1 MHGNEER
8 AMTKR
13 IKSSDLVRA
22 RKETKRLQREAQT
35 RIRKATK
42 RAKNAGDT
50 IQLKKI
56 EQLQKT
62 HANSLASINKSG
74 LPKSFRNNVMRE
86 KGRAMQLKKL
96 NQSSILSK
104 KKQKRQ
110 TRKTFEKLFGKE
122 KTKSLLSTIGGSQ
135 MSRMSSEFWDQMY
148 KAQDMLFSIGIVPAD
163 EIMGKYG
170 SIGSGLLDTGKQLV
184 NDGFWESLEL
194 DVEDNDNNGSY
205 VHTDLVLKKDD
216 KKIKTS
222 ELSNAIVEWYKQKYG
237 LNSSYTIE

>member
-1 MHGNEER
+1 MPGNEER

-35 RIRKATK
+35 RIRKAIK

-62 HANSLASINKSG
+62 HSNSLASINKSG
-74 LPKSFRNNVMRE
+74 LPKSFKNNVMRE

-96 NQSSILSK
+96 TQNSILSK

-122 KTKSLLSTIGGSQ
+122 KTKSFLRKFGGSQ

-148 KAQDMLFSIGIVPAD
+148 KAQDMLFSIGIAPAD
-163 EIMGKYG
+163 EIMGKWG

-184 NDGFWESLEL
+184 NDGFWEDVSFELEET
-194 DVEDNDNNGSY
+194 DSTS
-205 VHTDLVLKKDD
+205 TDLVTRIED

-237 LNSSYTIE
+237 LNSSYTNE

>member
-1 MHGNEER
+1 MLGNEEMT
-8 AMTKR
+8 MTKR
-13 IKSSDLVRA
+13 TKSSDLVRA

-74 LPKSFRNNVMRE
+74 LPKSFKNNVMRE
-86 KGRAMQLKKL
+86 KGRAMQLKKITK
-96 NQSSILSK
+96 NSILSK

-122 KTKSLLSTIGGSQ
+122 KTKSFLRKFGGSQ

-148 KAQDMLFSIGIVPAD
+148 KAQDMLFAIGIAPAD
-163 EIMGKYG
+163 DIMGKWG
-170 SIGSGLLDTGKQLV
+170 SIGSGLLDVGKQLV
-184 NDGFWESLEL
+184 NDGFWEDVSFELEET
-194 DVEDNDNNGSY
+194 DSTS
-205 VHTDLVLKKDD
+205 TDLVARIEHE
-216 KKIKTS
+216 KIKTN
-222 ELSNAIVEWYKQKYG
+222 ELSSAIVEWYKQKYG
-237 LNSSYTIE
+237 LKSSYTIE

>member
-1 MHGNEER
+1 MHGNEEMT
-8 AMTKR
+8 MTKR
-13 IKSSDLVRA
+13 TKSSDLVRA

-35 RIRKATK
+35 RIRKAIK

-62 HANSLASINKSG
+62 HASSLASINKSG

-96 NQSSILSK
+96 MQSSILSK
-104 KKQKRQ
+104 NKQKKQV
-110 TRKTFEKLFGKE
+110 RKTFEKLFGKE

-135 MSRMSSEFWDQMY
+135 MSRMSSEFWEQMY

-170 SIGSGLLDTGKQLV
+170 SIGSGLLDTGKQMV
-184 NDGFWESLEL
+184 NDGFWESFELE
-194 DVEDNDNNGSY
+194 VEDNDNNGSY

>member
-1 MHGNEER
+1 MHGNEEMT
-8 AMTKR
+8 MTKR
-13 IKSSDLVRA
+13 TKSSDLVRA

-35 RIRKATK
+35 RIRKAIK

-62 HANSLASINKSG
+62 HASSLASINKSG

-96 NQSSILSK
+96 MQNSILSK
-104 KKQKRQ
+104 NKQKKQV
-110 TRKTFEKLFGKE
+110 RKTFEKLFGKE

-135 MSRMSSEFWDQMY
+135 MSRMSSEFWEQMY

-184 NDGFWESLEL
+184 NDGFWESFEL

-222 ELSNAIVEWYKQKYG
+222 ELSSAIVDWYKQKYG